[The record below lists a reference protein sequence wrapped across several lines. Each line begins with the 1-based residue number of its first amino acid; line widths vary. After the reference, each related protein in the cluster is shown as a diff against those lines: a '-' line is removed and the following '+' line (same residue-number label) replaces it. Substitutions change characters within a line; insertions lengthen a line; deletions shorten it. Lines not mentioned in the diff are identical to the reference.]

1 MGSMSPRKPRLDEL
15 LAGRGFFES
24 RARARAAVL
33 AGEVFVNG
41 RREDKAGARVDA
53 NAELE
58 VRSRSPKYV
67 GRGGLKLE
75 GALSGLGVEVAGKAV
90 LDVGSS
96 TGGFTDCLLKHGA
109 RKVYA
114 LDVGYGLL
122 DEKLR
127 TDERVVV
134 LERVNVRHA
143 KPDMF
148 DEKPDMAVIDVSF
161 ISLKLVLPVVKEL
174 GVREVLALV
183 KPQFEA
189 GKKEADRAGGV
200 IKDSKVRERAVD
212 SVASF
217 AQSQGFAILGRAPSI
232 LRGAKG
238 NIEFFLHLRVQ

>member
-1 MGSMSPRKPRLDEL
+1 MDEL
-15 LAGRGFFES
+15 LTERGFFES

-33 AGEVFVNG
+33 ACEVYVDG
-41 RREDKAGARVDA
+41 RLVDKAGTRVA
-53 NAELE
+53 TEAELD

-67 GRGGLKLE
+67 GRGGGKLE
-75 GALSGLGVEVAGKAV
+75 GALAGLEVDVTGKSV
-90 LDVGSS
+90 LDVGAS

-127 TDERVVV
+127 KDERVVV
-134 LERVNVRHA
+134 LERVNVRHV
-143 KPDMF
+143 KPEML
-148 DEKPDMAVIDVSF
+148 DEEPDMAVIDVSF

-174 GVREVLALV
+174 GAKEALALV

-189 GKKEADRAGGV
+189 GKAEADRGRGV
-200 IKDSKVRERAVD
+200 IRNPEVRDKAVD

-217 AQSQGFAILGRAPSI
+217 AESQGYTVSGRALSKMHGP
-232 LRGAKG
+232 KG
-238 NIEFFLHLRVQ
+238 NIEVFLHLIIQ